1 MRYKGKF
8 AGTKIFCNETRK
20 FYPFDDR
27 VKAKLEEHT
36 LCIAPSEE
44 EYGKAM
50 KEKEE
55 KVERIKENM
64 LFIMDIDRKYFPCYY
79 SELYKNLTADGK
91 ELMDLYLPMLPDD
104 DDVAY
109 ILQ

>member
-1 MRYKGKF
+1 
-8 AGTKIFCNETRK
+8 
-20 FYPFDDR
+20 
-27 VKAKLEEHT
+27 
-36 LCIAPSEE
+36 
-44 EYGKAM
+44 M

-55 KVERIKENM
+55 KVERIKENI
-64 LFIMDIDRKYFPCYY
+64 LFIMDIDREYFPCYY
-79 SELYKNLTADGK
+79 SVLYENLIDDGK